1 VTTKVSQLARKFGL
15 QPQSPSIPSMR
26 IVIDI
31 QPNGTSTM
39 RAEGP
44 INQVL
49 IALTL
54 SSQLNALLPNMF
66 KAVFQSASGVVAAD
80 GTPVLRSNIPN
91 TMDVETKQ
99 DEPEKVAE

>member
-1 VTTKVSQLARKFGL
+1 VTTKVSQLARKFGPGL
-15 QPQSPSIPSMR
+15 QPSPQMR

-39 RAEGP
+39 RAEGGV
-44 INQVL
+44 NQIL

-66 KAVFQSASGVVAAD
+66 KAVFQSASGVIGPD
-80 GTPVLRSNIPN
+80 GTPVLGKVVPD
-91 TMDVETKQ
+91 TMDTQVI
-99 DEPEKVAE
+99 DEGPYPEEVQK